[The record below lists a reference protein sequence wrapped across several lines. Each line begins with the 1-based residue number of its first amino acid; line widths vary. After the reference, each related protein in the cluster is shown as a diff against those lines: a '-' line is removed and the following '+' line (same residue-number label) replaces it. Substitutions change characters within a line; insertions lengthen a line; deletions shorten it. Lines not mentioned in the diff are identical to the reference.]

1 MSSEVSFTTD
11 LRTINIRS
19 CKTASYEDM
28 CKEFNCYEVLP
39 NDRKIK
45 PYFDIEIKAV
55 HCAEGTEYND
65 CWKDC
70 LEYATKFL
78 DLEFSDAKYCFKNAS
93 SPDYVCCKTGES
105 KWIISMHIVISN
117 YLVSKTKL
125 KNLVIKMNSA
135 IIKELNDQSKSGA
148 KVSDFIELK
157 KTSLDKYDHKFF
169 DESVYDSNRKIRSVG
184 ANKMHF
190 DHQKKANV
198 VEMRPMELVWGTFEQ
213 SVISAF
219 NDENSI
225 EMPDDAQFQSI
236 ASSSSPSPTSVVS
249 INSLEQNKYIDLLYQ
264 IGNAG
269 HKRSDWVSI
278 CGWCR
283 SHTTKEVFLSFVDS
297 KWREDASS
305 MWDSM
310 KQGVVPIYWIQTF
323 AKKSCPELY
332 KLWLD
337 KWNVYF
343 IDAVD
348 LDDPFKVA
356 LVISNTLKNA
366 LVLCKEKWF
375 MLTEQNLWKQ
385 QKEPS
390 FYIINE
396 LRKYIDESNKKLVN
410 QIAQANGD
418 AKDKLVEKSKLYLK
432 SYKAISASGFLGVLT
447 KFLRAHL
454 ANDTFEDKLDNNPGK
469 LAFQNG
475 IMDLETKEFRAGI
488 HADDFITDTIPFP
501 YVYQTN
507 PVKKQFVKDV
517 LLKILNN
524 NPEHLEYFLSLIGFS
539 FIGAPHLEK
548 SIYFCVD
555 KTTKSA
561 GDNGKT
567 FFFDILTTL
576 FPNYV
581 YKTDKS
587 FLEDGNKKV
596 HKQLVMMKGK
606 RLVWPD
612 EFPDKKPNPELLK
625 VIGEGTKMENEVM
638 YGTSEI
644 IDIMFKAWILTN
656 HVPSIDAKET
666 AAYNRYKQISYG
678 SHFDRTGKRVVEN
691 ADKLEFIADVTLGD
705 TLKREYIDEIFHIV
719 IDYAHKYYK
728 NKIPSIP
735 EQFNRDAEET
745 KMKNDAFGTFFEDNC
760 SKEENE
766 RVALKALVTRSGL
779 SEKIVKEGMTRNGF
793 KYERDLSKIGKDE
806 NGKHYKGGF
815 IGCFLKP
822 EEFDEDDE
830 M

>member
-1 MSSEVSFTTD
+1 MSTKISYATD
-11 LRTINIRS
+11 LRTVNIRS
-19 CKTASYEDM
+19 CNASTYEDM

-45 PYFDIEIKAV
+45 PYFDIEIKSQ
-55 HCAEGTEYND
+55 HCESGAEYND
-65 CWKDC
+65 CWKEC

-78 DLEFSDAKYCFKNAS
+78 DLEFSGANYCFLNAS
-93 SPDYVCCKTGES
+93 SPTYACCKTGEN

-125 KNLVIKMNSA
+125 KSLTIKMNQA
-135 IIKELNDQSKSGA
+135 IIKEMNNDAHREA
-148 KVSDFIELK
+148 KVSDFMELK
-157 KTSLDKYDHKFF
+157 KTSDGKYDHKFF
-169 DESVYDSNRKIRSVG
+169 DEGVYDSNRKMRSAF

-190 DHQKKANV
+190 DKQKMENV
-198 VEMRPMELVWGTFEQ
+198 VETRPMELVFGTFEQ

-225 EMPDDAQFQSI
+225 EVPDDAQFQPISH
-236 ASSSSPSPTSVVS
+236 SPSPTSVTS
-249 INSLEQNKYIDLLYQ
+249 IDSLEQNKYIDLLYL

-269 HKRSDWVSI
+269 HKRPDWLSI

-283 SHTTKEVFLSFVDS
+283 SHITKEVFINFVDS
-297 KWREDASS
+297 KWREEASS

-310 KQGVVPIYWIQTF
+310 KQSVVPIYWIQTF
-323 AKKSCPELY
+323 AKKTIPELY
-332 KLWLD
+332 KQWLT
-337 KWNVYF
+337 KWNIYF
-343 IDAVD
+343 IEAID

-356 LVISNTLKNA
+356 IVISNTLKTT

-396 LRKYIDESNKKLVN
+396 LRKYIDESNKKCVT
-410 QIAQANGD
+410 QIANANGD

-432 SYKAISASGFLGVLT
+432 SYKTISSSGFLGVLT

-454 ANDTFEDKLDNNPGK
+454 ADDTFEAKLDNNPGK

-475 IMDLETKEFRAGI
+475 VMDLETKVFRAEI
-488 HADDFITDTIPFP
+488 HADDYVTDTIPFP

-507 PVKKQFVKDV
+507 LEKIQFVKDV

-539 FIGAPHLEK
+539 FIGTPHLEK

-555 KTTKSA
+555 NTLKSA

-567 FFFDILTTL
+567 FFFDILTSL
-576 FPNYV
+576 LPNYV

-587 FLEDGNKKV
+587 FLEEGNKKV
-596 HKQLVMMKGK
+596 HKQLVMMKGI
-606 RLVWPD
+606 RVTWAD
-612 EFPDKKPNPELLK
+612 EFNEKKVNAELLK
-625 VIGEGTKMENEVM
+625 QIGEGSKIENEVM
-638 YGTSEI
+638 FGASEV

-656 HVPSIDAKET
+656 HIPNIDAKET
-666 AAYNRYKQISYG
+666 AVYNRLKQLSYG

-691 ADKLEFIADVTLGD
+691 AEKLEFIADVTLGD
-705 TLKREYIDEIFHIV
+705 LLKREYTSEIFHII
-719 IDYAHKYYK
+719 IDYANKYYK
-728 NKIPSIP
+728 RKIPAIP
-735 EQFNRDAEET
+735 EQFSRDTEAT
-745 KMKNDAFGTFFEDNC
+745 KMKNDTFGTFFEENC
-760 SKEENE
+760 SNEENE
-766 RVALKALVTRSGL
+766 RVALKALVARSGL
-779 SEKIVKEGMTRNGF
+779 SEKLVKEGMTRLGY

-822 EEFDEDDE
+822 EEFDEEDE